1 MIKFLWKGLVVG
13 GVLMSVLL
21 FSLMTSTE
29 NSSRFQYTNANFP
42 LLLIANAVVAFG
54 LLAMVMT
61 LSWQLI
67 RRYRKREFGS
77 RIMTRLVVLFAL
89 AGILPGSLIYIV
101 SVQFVTRSI
110 DSWFI
115 VKLDPLLN
123 SGVDLGHTALDYTLK
138 DLEAKARSMVNQLS
152 DVSENPYSSTLP
164 IKLSRLLEQMQ
175 IEEATIISGRGR
187 VIATANK
194 NPAILVPELPNASII
209 QTVRIEGK
217 YAKISTHLDHIGEDA
232 TRNLYTDAHQNSG
245 GDLGEKEFLRVII
258 PLQLSGMNARF
269 QHESSYLQLI
279 QPIPELLD
287 TQAKV
292 FTNAI
297 SEHRERSRSRE
308 GLKDMYLVSLTLLL
322 LFAIFGAITA
332 AFFIASELS
341 RPLLLLAEGTKAVA
355 EGNLSPRPI
364 TTTSDELGSLT
375 QSFNTMTRQL
385 FDARSAV
392 EKNRNELENAKAYLE
407 SVLASMSAGVMVLDQ
422 YGCLVTCNHSVER
435 ILRRQ
440 LDSETGKPLSDIPG
454 LQVFAEAIDKA
465 FSEQHAQSA
474 GGAEQEHWQ
483 QQIELPSSAFS
494 EGYDGTLGSQTSSQA
509 GDEDKGLTLLAR
521 GSHLPVASGVGYV
534 IVFDDITNII
544 SAQRSIAWGEVAR
557 RLAHEIKNPLT
568 PIQLSA
574 ERLQMKLVDKLNET
588 DALFLNKS
596 TTTIVNQ
603 VTSMKRMVDDFRDY
617 AKIPQ
622 AVLSKINLSALID
635 DVLHLYLSGD
645 GRDIIHLHIE
655 PNLPLIMGDATQLRQ
670 VIHNLL
676 QNAQDAVAEN
686 AKNGQLPRIDVA
698 AEIVHY
704 TSADK
709 TERLAVRLSVVDNG
723 PGFSNKILA
732 RAFEPYATSKPRG
745 TGLGLA
751 MVKKIVDEHGGKVD
765 IQNRS
770 DANGAKVSILLL
782 KLAPEFNT

>member
-1 MIKFLWKGLVVG
+1 VIKFLWKGLIVG

-101 SVQFVTRSI
+101 SVKFVTRSI

-138 DLEAKARSMVNQLS
+138 DLEAKARSMANQLS

-164 IKLSRLLEQMQ
+164 IKLSRLVDQMQ
-175 IEEATIISGRGR
+175 VEEATIISGRGR
-187 VIATANK
+187 VIATANT
-194 NPAILVPELPNASII
+194 NPSILVPELPNASII
-209 QTVRIEGK
+209 QMVRIEGK

-232 TRNLYTDAHQNSG
+232 TRDLYTDAHQNSG
-245 GDLGEKEFLRVII
+245 GELGEKEFLRVII
-258 PLQLSGMNARF
+258 PLQLNSLNTRF
-269 QHESSYLQLI
+269 QHDSSYLQLI
-279 QPIPELLD
+279 QPIPKLLD

-297 SEHRERSRSRE
+297 SEYSERSRSRE

-322 LFAIFGAITA
+322 LFAIFAAITA

-440 LDSETGKPLSDIPG
+440 LDNETGKPLSDIPG
-454 LQVFAEAIDKA
+454 LQVFADAIDKA

-474 GGAEQEHWQ
+474 GNIEQEHWQ

-494 EGYDGTLGSQTSSQA
+494 EVPEAASMMQA

-521 GSHLPVASGVGYV
+521 GSHLPVASGLGYV

-645 GRDIIHLHIE
+645 GRDIIHLQIE
-655 PNLPLIMGDATQLRQ
+655 AHLPLIMGDATQIRQ

-676 QNAQDAVAEN
+676 QNAQDAVTEN
-686 AKNGQLPRIDVA
+686 TKSGQTPRIDVV

-704 TSADK
+704 ASADK
-709 TERLAVRLSVVDNG
+709 SERVAVRLSVIDNG

-751 MVKKIVDEHGGKVD
+751 MVKKIVDEHGGKID

-782 KLAPEFNT
+782 KLAPELNT

>member
-1 MIKFLWKGLVVG
+1 VIKFLWKGLIVG

-138 DLEAKARSMVNQLS
+138 DLEAKARSMANQLS

-164 IKLSRLLEQMQ
+164 IKLSRLVDQMQ
-175 IEEATIISGRGR
+175 VEEATIISGRGR
-187 VIATANK
+187 VIATANT
-194 NPAILVPELPNASII
+194 NPSILVPELPNASII
-209 QTVRIEGK
+209 QMVRIEGK

-232 TRNLYTDAHQNSG
+232 TRDLYTDAHQNSG
-245 GDLGEKEFLRVII
+245 GELGEKEFLRVII
-258 PLQLSGMNARF
+258 PLQLNSLNTRF
-269 QHESSYLQLI
+269 QHDSSYLQLI
-279 QPIPELLD
+279 QPIPKLLD

-297 SEHRERSRSRE
+297 SEYSERSRSRE

-322 LFAIFGAITA
+322 LFAIFAAITA

-440 LDSETGKPLSDIPG
+440 LDNETGKPLSDIPG
-454 LQVFAEAIDKA
+454 LQVFADAIDKA

-474 GGAEQEHWQ
+474 GNIEQEHWQ

-494 EGYDGTLGSQTSSQA
+494 EVPEAASMMQA

-521 GSHLPVASGVGYV
+521 GSHLPVASGLGYV

-645 GRDIIHLHIE
+645 GRDIIHLQIE
-655 PNLPLIMGDATQLRQ
+655 AHLPLIMGDATQIRQ

-676 QNAQDAVAEN
+676 QNAQDAVTEN
-686 AKNGQLPRIDVA
+686 TKSGQTPRIDVV

-704 TSADK
+704 ASADK
-709 TERLAVRLSVVDNG
+709 SERVAVRLSVIDNG

-751 MVKKIVDEHGGKVD
+751 MVKKIVDEHGGKID

-782 KLAPEFNT
+782 KLAPELNT

>member
-1 MIKFLWKGLVVG
+1 MTRFLRQGLVIG

-21 FSLMTSTE
+21 FILMTATE
-29 NSSRFQYTNANFP
+29 NSSRFRAINENLP
-42 LLLIANAVVAFG
+42 LLLMANAVVAFG
-54 LLAMVMT
+54 LLAMVT
-61 LSWQLI
+61 ALLWQLI
-67 RRYRKREFGS
+67 RRYRQREFGS
-77 RIMTRLVVLFAL
+77 RIMTRLVILFAL
-89 AGILPGSLIYIV
+89 TGILPGSLIYLV

-123 SGVDLGHTALDYTLK
+123 SGVNLGHTALDYTLK
-138 DLEAKARSMVNQLS
+138 DLEGKARSMANQLA
-152 DVSENPYSSTLP
+152 DVADNEMSSSLP
-164 IKLSRLLEQMQ
+164 IRLSRLREQMQ
-175 IEEATIISGRGR
+175 VKEATIVSNRGR
-187 VIATANK
+187 VVATTNEF
-194 NPAILVPELPNASII
+194 PGVLVPELPTAGMI
-209 QTVRIEGK
+209 QTARAEGK
-217 YAKISTHLDHIGEDA
+217 YSQYSSHVDHTGEDA
-232 TRNLYTDAHQNSG
+232 TRNLFTEAHQNINPESG
-245 GDLGEKEFLRVII
+245 NQEFLRVII
-258 PLQLSGMNARF
+258 PLQSAGVDSRF
-269 QHESSYLQLI
+269 QRETHYLQVI
-279 QPIPELLD
+279 QPVPDLLD

-297 SEHRERSRSRE
+297 AEHRERSSSRN
-308 GLKDMYLVSLTLLL
+308 GLKNMYLVTLTLLL

-332 AFFIASELS
+332 AFFISGELA

-375 QSFNTMTRQL
+375 QSFNTMTHQL
-385 FDARSAV
+385 FEARSAV
-392 EKNRNELENAKAYLE
+392 EQNRNELENAKAYLE
-407 SVLASMSAGVMVLDQ
+407 SVLGNMSAGVMVLDQ
-422 YGCLVTCNHSVER
+422 NARLVSCNHSVGR
-435 ILRRQ
+435 ILRRE
-440 LDSETGKPLSDIPG
+440 LDKEVGRPISEIQG
-454 LQVFAEAIDKA
+454 LQVFAAEIDKA

-474 GGAEQEHWQ
+474 GGPEQEHWQ
-483 QQIELPSSAFS
+483 QQIELPSSVF
-494 EGYDGTLGSQTSSQA
+494 EGIGEASQIGFNTE
-509 GDEDKGLTLLAR
+509 EDKGVTLLAR
-521 GSHLPVASGVGYV
+521 GSHLPVDSEVGYV

-574 ERLQMKLVDKLNET
+574 ERLQMKLVDKLNEV
-588 DALFLNKS
+588 DAQFLNKS

-622 AVLSKINLSALID
+622 AVLSKINLAALID

-645 GRDIIHLHIE
+645 GRDIIHLQIE
-655 PNLPLIMGDATQLRQ
+655 SELPLIMGDATQLRQ

-676 QNAQDAVAEN
+676 QNAQDAVSEHVKA
-686 AKNGQLPRIDVA
+686 GQTPRIDVI

-704 TSADK
+704 IGADK
-709 TERLAVRLSVVDNG
+709 TERLAVRLSVIDNG

-751 MVKKIVDEHGGKVD
+751 MVKKIVDEHGGKID
-765 IQNRS
+765 IQNRTDS
-770 DANGAKVSILLL
+770 NGAKVSILLL
-782 KLAPEFNT
+782 KLAPDVNTPV